1 MLWKTNQ
8 DYSTSNGS
16 NPLKNTART
25 KPLQPTYKCQVQSF
39 CTSFYFFCCSLS
51 KPADA
56 MHKVKVHEL
65 PFVVPQPQPV
75 REMCHVQVHGGGQAA
90 YVREIHRASAPVQQ
104 HHRVDGCTLHNVMLC
119 YGVAVAVFPTY
130 MGVYVACV
138 RVLTNTR
145 SCRSSSIKRVNSC
158 SGLCPST
165 LAYQSTPSPRSSC
178 CAWRRPGC
186 RRKK

>member
-65 PFVVPQPQPV
+65 PAVVPQPQPV
-75 REMCHVQVHGGGQAA
+75 REMCHVVEHGGGHAA
-90 YVREIHRASAPVQQ
+90 QVQEVHRAGTQIQQ
-104 HHRVDGCTLHNVMLC
+104 HHRVDGCTLHCDVMSWSGRRCLPHVHGSVRGLC
-119 YGVAVAVFPTY
+119 VCSHQHPS
-130 MGVYVACV
+130 
-138 RVLTNTR
+138 LPKQLDQE
-145 SCRSSSIKRVNSC
+145 SVNSC

-165 LAYQSTPSPRSSC
+165 LAYQTTPSPRSSC